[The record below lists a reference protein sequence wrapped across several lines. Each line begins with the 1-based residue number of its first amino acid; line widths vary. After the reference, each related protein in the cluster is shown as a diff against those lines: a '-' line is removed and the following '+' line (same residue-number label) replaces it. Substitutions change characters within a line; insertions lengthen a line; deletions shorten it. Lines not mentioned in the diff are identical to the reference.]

1 MQGPSGWGWQRSTSA
16 GANHGPRA
24 LGAAEREVEW
34 ATFSSGLG
42 VGAAHKGAGS
52 KPMEPRHR
60 ALSFVVGTLVAL
72 LIAVGMFL
80 LLVSHQQ

>member
-1 MQGPSGWGWQRSTSA
+1 MGGTVTALAAVDRNHLEARTLPPPGEAVHGQPFLLVRRRSST
-16 GANHGPRA
+16 
-24 LGAAEREVEW
+24 
-34 ATFSSGLG
+34 
-42 VGAAHKGAGS
+42 KGRWS
-52 KPMEPRHR
+52 KPIERRHW